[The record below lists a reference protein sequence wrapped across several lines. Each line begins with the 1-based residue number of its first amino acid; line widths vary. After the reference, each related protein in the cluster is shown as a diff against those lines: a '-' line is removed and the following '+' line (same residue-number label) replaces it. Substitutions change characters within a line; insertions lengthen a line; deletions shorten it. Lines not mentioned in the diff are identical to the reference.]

1 MKEELFSS
9 ALALWASSVGWEE
22 ENREIKRKKKTRN
35 RRGQNM
41 RRDNERGS
49 EEMGGDQRG
58 DQIDQRRLTQS
69 GEIQITRGDQN

>member
-1 MKEELFSS
+1 
-9 ALALWASSVGWEE
+9 
-22 ENREIKRKKKTRN
+22 
-35 RRGQNM
+35 M